1 MPITL
6 SGNGTVTGL
15 AVGGLP
21 DGSVDGDTLANTV
34 STGKILQVVENSY
47 ASAVTI
53 QGGTAVT
60 GLEGTITPTKANS
73 KILVIANQSGQYRVN
88 SDPSC
93 SINIYLDRNVAGGT
107 YTNIIYEMYL
117 GGAFPNNRRSNRMT
131 TLTKLDSP
139 SYSVGQALN
148 YRVRAGTYTSNYG
161 LQYNAQK
168 NGSDNPSFIQLME
181 IAA

>member
-15 AVGGLP
+15 AVGGLS

-161 LQYNAQK
+161 LQYNAQQ